1 MRQMLHDG
9 RPPLVETGLAKHAF
23 PPYGCGSLHTPQYVV
38 RREGNHLLC
47 QKTSPCK
54 GGHGGH
60 PFAPKGPPRQITTKR
75 LGGLIRPFGDPWR
88 RGVWPI
94 TLWTPRPQPQRV

>member
-54 GGHGGH
+54 GDGLVSAS
-60 PFAPKGPPRQITTKR
+60 PCGP
-75 LGGLIRPFGDPWR
+75 GGLCAAEGGTGEAPAGGRVASTKAEPGDLEQA
-88 RGVWPI
+88 G
-94 TLWTPRPQPQRV
+94 